1 MPIVTR
7 GPDGKIIAIHD
18 ERRTG
23 DLEEVPADHPEV
35 LEYLKSSGH
44 AQQFLEGL
52 LTSDVAMARV
62 TEDLVEVLIEKNLI
76 MLTDLPDAARSKLM
90 ERRGLRDRM
99 SSLIGLVEEDDI
111 L

>member
-52 LTSDVAMARV
+52 LPPWSLSNRRTP
-62 TEDLVEVLIEKNLI
+62 LLCKVEPYPCCTMWL
-76 MLTDLPDAARSKLM
+76 
-90 ERRGLRDRM
+90 RR
-99 SSLIGLVEEDDI
+99 
-111 L
+111 

>member
-7 GPDGKIIAIHD
+7 DPNGNIIAIHD
-18 ERRTG
+18 ERRAG
-23 DLEEVPADHPEV
+23 SREELPTDHPEV
-35 LEYLKSSGH
+35 LDFLQSSGQ

-62 TEDLVEVLIEKNLI
+62 TEDLVEVLIEKNVI

-99 SSLIGLVEEDDI
+99 SSLIGLVDEDDI

>member
-7 GPDGKIIAIHD
+7 DPDGKIIAIHD

-23 DLEEVPADHPEV
+23 DLEELPTDHPEV
-35 LEYLKSSGH
+35 LQFLEASGQ

-62 TEDLVEVLIEKNLI
+62 TEDLVEVLIEKNII
-76 MLTDLPDAARSKLM
+76 MLTDLPEAARSKLM